1 LHHISSSSEFALRS
15 ELLPARAENVP
26 TPMRLKASVFPVIL
40 AVALLCL
47 LAICTVAVP
56 LYSES
61 PFIVDGPYRSAAA
74 VKEERPD
81 T

>member
-1 LHHISSSSEFALRS
+1 
-15 ELLPARAENVP
+15 
-26 TPMRLKASVFPVIL
+26 MRLKASVFPVIL

>member
-1 LHHISSSSEFALRS
+1 
-15 ELLPARAENVP
+15 
-26 TPMRLKASVFPVIL
+26 MRLKASVFPVIL

-81 T
+81 TWIRQSSDCASQDIGCQVFEL